1 VVTVEAARSVLGSTA
16 ERFRPFAADVQA
28 LRLADL
34 DLAAAIADIRRGD
47 RGASA
52 ALGAWLARSDGW
64 AGVLEA
70 DAPRSYYDRATLAA
84 AITRR

>member
-1 VVTVEAARSVLGSTA
+1 
-16 ERFRPFAADVQA
+16 
-28 LRLADL
+28 
-34 DLAAAIADIRRGD
+34 
-47 RGASA
+47 
-52 ALGAWLARSDGW
+52 LGAWLARSDGW